1 MINYLDYNQYAGS
14 LKALATIAKNN
25 LDKEGYIVVQNFDKD
40 CSSMQEKKQKFLTF
54 SEYIGLPIS
63 HDIKGTIIWDIKN
76 NESSKSFIKTFSEH
90 NHEADLHTDSQYS
103 SYPEDYF
110 GLLTLKRA
118 ACGGGISYLLSL
130 QNILKELKS
139 TAEGLAMMEILM
151 QDKFPFVVPNVFKKH
166 SSKKVEYVLG
176 TILSSTEIRYRT
188 DTIQKALD
196 YHPSIC
202 TPRQVAAFHY
212 LRDLVRH
219 SAYTHK
225 FFLEKGDLFLIN
237 NKTTLHG
244 RGSFE
249 DNERHLLRIR
259 MNKTSASVATSKSQA
274 VPKSMGVH

>member
-1 MINYLDYNQYAGS
+1 MINYLDFNQYAGS
-14 LKALATIAKNN
+14 LKSLAAIAKKD
-25 LDKEGYIVVQNFDKD
+25 LDTEGYIVIQNFDND
-40 CSSMQEKKQKFLTF
+40 CISIQEKKEKFLSF
-54 SEYIGLPIS
+54 SEFIGLPIS

-76 NESSKSFIKTFSEH
+76 NAASKSFIKTFSEH

-118 ACGGGISYLLSL
+118 SCGGGISYLLSL

-139 TAEGLAMMEILM
+139 TSKGLAMMEILM
-151 QDKFPFVVPNVFKKH
+151 QEKFPFVVPNVFKKH

-176 TILSSTEIRYRT
+176 TILTKTEIRYRT

-202 TPRQVAAFHY
+202 TPRQIAAFHY
-212 LRDLVRH
+212 LRDLVRN
-219 SAYTHK
+219 SVYTHK

-244 RGSFE
+244 RSSFE

-259 MNKTSASVATSKSQA
+259 MNKASANTTTNNLQTIAKSVGAR
-274 VPKSMGVH
+274 

>member
-14 LKALATIAKNN
+14 LKSLAALAKNN
-25 LDKEGYIVVQNFDKD
+25 LDTEGYIVIQNFDED
-40 CSSMQEKKQKFLTF
+40 CVSMQEKKQKFLTF
-54 SEYIGLPIS
+54 SELIGLPIS
-63 HDIKGTIIWDIKN
+63 HDIKGTIIWNIKN
-76 NESSKSFIKTFSEH
+76 NEASKSFIKTFSEH

-130 QNILKELKS
+130 ENILKELKS
-139 TAEGLAMMEILM
+139 TPEGIAAMDILM
-151 QDKFPFVVPNVFKKH
+151 QDQFPFVVPNVFKKH

-176 TILSSTEIRYRT
+176 TVLTNTEIRYRT

-202 TPRQVAAFHY
+202 TPQQVAAFHY
-212 LRDLVRH
+212 LRNLVRN

-225 FFLEKGDLFLIN
+225 FFLENGDLFLIN
-237 NKTTLHG
+237 NQTTLHG

-259 MNKTSASVATSKSQA
+259 MNKTSVGASTSKLQSIS
-274 VPKSMGVH
+274 KSASIN